1 MARKKTPTRT
11 FTIPT
16 ADSDLIVKIQSRC
29 RKLDLELNDSEVV
42 RASLAALVEL
52 PDGKFKAAVKSVER
66 LRRGK
71 PPQEG

>member
-1 MARKKTPTRT
+1 MTKKTPTRT

-29 RKLDLELNDSEVV
+29 RELDLSLNDSEVV
-42 RASLAALVEL
+42 RAGLAALMGL
-52 PDGKFKAAVKSVER
+52 QDKKRFSAAVKSVKR

-71 PPQEG
+71 PPQED